1 MRKLIVAAVA
11 CVAVGVSGAAF
22 ARGGGGG
29 GGGGGGSHGGGGGS
43 HAAAAGG
50 GSQGG
55 GEVVI
60 RGANRSDRAGAAA
73 ASDSGS
79 RSNVT
84 FGTSGGQQ
92 SVTINGQT
100 FVGTTQGTSGSTS
113 GLAPVIDGRNANFL
127 LPNGKGTTSKREACP
142 GWMQTSGLDH
152 CLRPQDQ
159 LRPADLR
166 Q

>member
-29 GGGGGGSHGGGGGS
+29 HGGGAGGGS

-50 GSQGG
+50 GSRGG
-55 GEVVI
+55 GNIVI
-60 RGANRSDRAGAAA
+60 RGADRSGRAGAAA
-73 ASDSGS
+73 ATGGSSSGA
-79 RSNVT
+79 NVT
-84 FGTSGGQQ
+84 SGTSGGQQ

-166 Q
+166 R

>member
-11 CVAVGVSGAAF
+11 CVAVGVWGPAC

-29 GGGGGGSHGGGGGS
+29 GGGGGNHG
-43 HAAAAGG
+43 GG
-50 GSQGG
+50 GSQGTGGSHQGG
-55 GEVVI
+55 GEIVI
-60 RGANRSDRAGAAA
+60 RGADRSDPASAPAPT
-73 ASDSGS
+73 SDSSS

-84 FGTSGGQQ
+84 FGTSGGAG

-100 FVGTTQGTSGSTS
+100 FVGTTQGTSGSAS

-166 Q
+166 R